1 MEELKDQPDL
11 YHEIMAKIK
20 SLRQSKSKNNDEKLK
35 DKVKHVLDIEGT
47 TDFNIRVKLPN
58 KED

>member
-1 MEELKDQPDL
+1 
-11 YHEIMAKIK
+11 MAKIK